1 MKYSRPPAASAAI
14 NKAGTTTL
22 FFMAVS
28 LTDKKLSHGI
38 VLGVVDEPVAG
49 AAAGIV
55 GAKLDPAVPAKG
67 DTFVI
72 GTAGA
77 ALTPRFP
84 IS

>member
-1 MKYSRPPAASAAI
+1 M
-14 NKAGTTTL
+14 
-22 FFMAVS
+22 
-28 LTDKKLSHGI
+28 
-38 VLGVVDEPVAG
+38 VDEPVGGATAG
-49 AAAGIV
+49 TV
-55 GAKLDPAVPAKG
+55 GAKFDPAVPAKG

>member
-1 MKYSRPPAASAAI
+1 
-14 NKAGTTTL
+14 
-22 FFMAVS
+22 
-28 LTDKKLSHGI
+28 
-38 VLGVVDEPVAG
+38 VVDEPVDG
-49 AAAGIV
+49 TTAGIV

-67 DTFVI
+67 ETFVV

>member
-1 MKYSRPPAASAAI
+1 VF
-14 NKAGTTTL
+14 G
-22 FFMAVS
+22 
-28 LTDKKLSHGI
+28 
-38 VLGVVDEPVAG
+38 VLDEPVG
-49 AAAGIV
+49 GVTAGIV
-55 GAKLDPAVPAKG
+55 GAEFAVPAKG

>member
-1 MKYSRPPAASAAI
+1 
-14 NKAGTTTL
+14 
-22 FFMAVS
+22 V
-28 LTDKKLSHGI
+28 
-38 VLGVVDEPVAG
+38 VLGVVDEPVGG
-49 AAAGIV
+49 ATAGIV
-55 GAKLDPAVPAKG
+55 GAKLNPAVPAKG

>member
-1 MKYSRPPAASAAI
+1 M
-14 NKAGTTTL
+14 
-22 FFMAVS
+22 
-28 LTDKKLSHGI
+28 
-38 VLGVVDEPVAG
+38 GVVPNVVDAPVGG
-49 AAAGIV
+49 ATAGIV

>member
-1 MKYSRPPAASAAI
+1 M
-14 NKAGTTTL
+14 TL
-22 FFMAVS
+22 S
-28 LTDKKLSHGI
+28 LKDEKLSHG
-38 VLGVVDEPVAG
+38 VVFGTVDEPVG
-49 AAAGIV
+49 GVTAGIV
-55 GAKLDPAVPAKG
+55 GTKFDPAVPAKG